1 MKPQTAEEVA
11 DRIVDVIHNP
21 VAEVYT
27 NPVSGELARAYYAD
41 VGAFERAAAR
51 AGDAVGPRVD
61 GTQKDA
67 RV

>member
-1 MKPQTAEEVA
+1 MPTI
-11 DRIVDVIHNP
+11 RGCISPTFNVIHNP

-27 NPVSGELARAYYAD
+27 NPVSAELTRAYYAD

-51 AGDAVGPRVD
+51 AAGAVVTQVDA
-61 GTQKDA
+61 TQKNA